1 MGTDYVHVLAFV
13 DNAAMNIGVHV
24 SFWIRVFI
32 FPGYMGICVL
42 SDTSTPELPSGT
54 EFDRQ
59 RNVPLRHLLQHLLF
73 TRASVKYRA
82 GSSDLIPV
90 PLCTLPQGLAW
101 VSSSWVSVMTP
112 PLLTSISWDP
122 SAELQAESSGPAV
135 LWSSKHLELKIM
147 TLRHTTHYI
156 TSIRAGGGTPPSIHE
171 HFCSQIH
178 PAKGINT
185 PSTVLQLASSWF
197 IQ

>member
-1 MGTDYVHVLAFV
+1 MDTGCVHVLAVV
-13 DNAAMNIGVHV
+13 DNAAMNTGVRV

-42 SDTSTPELPSGT
+42 SDTLTPALPSGT

-59 RNVPLRHLLQHLLF
+59 RKVPLRHLLQHLLF
-73 TRASVKYRA
+73 RRAPVKHRA
-82 GSSDLIPV
+82 GLSGLIPV
-90 PLCTLPQGLAW
+90 ALPPLPQGLAW
-101 VSSSWVSVMTP
+101 VSSIKVSVMTP

-147 TLRHTTHYI
+147 TIGHTTHYT
-156 TSIRAGGGTPPSIHE
+156 TSIRAGGGTPTSTYE

-185 PSTVLQLASSWF
+185 P
-197 IQ
+197 